1 MMNVWSGHARSVGL
15 GRGRASVLPP
25 EVDLGQTV
33 DPERL

>member
-15 GRGRASVLPP
+15 GAGSRLVLPP